1 MGRKI
6 DKEKYERI
14 LKRLGEGETQ
24 SSIVR
29 SEKCSFGTIS
39 AAKEWDKEGRPTT
52 LTTKKYE
59 VGNTSK
65 IIFSIPNFW
74 LEPLNDK
81 IEEGLWLDYS
91 DAIVDIIRTYF
102 RTQIDEI
109 KPPNGKMP
117 TFGSFIADKDIKI
130 GKIRK
135 SILQEYKQSFSKEE
149 ISKDLA
155 NVIPLKN
162 IEEELAIIKE
172 EKEMRKKEL
181 EEELKAINDFL
192 EKNEL
197 KEEG

>member
-14 LKRLGEGETQ
+14 LKRLKEGDTHA
-24 SSIVR
+24 SIVE
-29 SEKCSFGTIS
+29 SEKCSYGTIS
-39 AAKEWDKEGRPTT
+39 AAKEWEKQGKPTT
-52 LTTKKYE
+52 LTTKKNL

-74 LEPLNDK
+74 LEFLNDK
-81 IEEGLWLDYS
+81 IEEGVWLDYS

-102 RTQIDEI
+102 RTRIDET

-117 TFGSFIADKDIKI
+117 TFGSFIADKGINL
-130 GKIRK
+130 GKLRR
-135 SILQEYKQSFSKEE
+135 SILQEYKQSFSKEQ
-149 ISKDLA
+149 ISKDLS
-155 NVIPLKN
+155 NVLPLKN

-192 EKNEL
+192 KKNEL
-197 KEEG
+197 KEG

>member
-14 LKRLGEGETQ
+14 LTRLKEGETQ

-29 SEKCSFGTIS
+29 SEKCSYGTIS
-39 AAKEWDKEGRPTT
+39 AANEWEKEGKPTT
-52 LTTKKYE
+52 LTTKKSE
-59 VGNTSK
+59 VGNISK

-74 LEPLNDK
+74 LDLLNDK
-81 IEEGLWLDYS
+81 IEGGVWLDYS
-91 DAIVDIIRTYF
+91 DAIIDIIRTYF
-102 RTQIDEI
+102 RTQIDDTR
-109 KPPNGKMP
+109 PPNGKMP
-117 TFGSFIADKDIKI
+117 TLVSHFADKGINF
-130 GKIRK
+130 GKLRR

-149 ISKDLA
+149 VSKDLA
-155 NVIPLKN
+155 NILPLKN

-192 EKNEL
+192 KKNEL
-197 KEEG
+197 KEG